1 MAASFDIE
9 ADFRTDAGKGASRR
23 LRHAGKVPAILYGGG
38 EPPRSLTLDHDD
50 LMHHLE
56 HEAFYSHILNLKVG
70 DQEQAAIL
78 KDLQRHPA
86 RRAVLHVDFQRVVAG
101 EKIRMSV
108 PLHFLGEDESP
119 GKRQGGLISH
129 VVSDVEISCLP
140 RDLPEF
146 LEVNVTEVE
155 LDQVLHLSDIALPKG
170 VELTESSGQDHPIMT
185 ITLPKVEATPEDEEE
200 VGGEAE
206 GETPPPDAE

>member
-9 ADFRTDAGKGASRR
+9 AEFRADAGKGASRR
-23 LRHAGKVPAILYGGG
+23 LRHSGKVPAILYGGG
-38 EPPRSLTLDHDD
+38 EPPRALTLDHDD

-70 DQEQAAIL
+70 DKEQAAIL
-78 KDLQRHPA
+78 KDLQRHPS

-108 PLHFLGEDESP
+108 PLHFMGEDESP

-140 RDLPEF
+140 RNLPEF
-146 LEVNVTEVE
+146 LEVDVSQVE
-155 LDQVLHLSDIALPKG
+155 LDQVLHLSDITLPEG

-185 ITLPKVEATPEDEEE
+185 ITLPKVEAEPEDDAD
-200 VGGEAE
+200 VGGGEAE
-206 GETPPPDAE
+206 GEAAPEAE